1 MSLLDSLEKVI
12 RSVVSDFTVPPEI
25 PRDANPDILLSAEAA
40 TEPIIVTKDAVRV
53 YAGTPVG
60 RQIANEIQ
68 EHSQELMDKGERDI
82 ELDFRDSINMT
93 RSLPADPREVKR
105 YDGLF
110 ERFKK
115 FAPRR
120 DWSVIEEAL
129 YVRRLFEGGHNVAWY
144 AETITIQ
151 YGSRGSNISKLIS
164 SKYFED
170 YIEPMYQHMGD
181 TDEFYEFYEEAVT
194 QFPFAVFV
202 SKRRDERDVKSEIL
216 RKIAQNLDNNGPTST
231 HVINIHGIGHA
242 NGKTISRVLAD
253 SELEKFYTSEPD
265 IVDLDSGTYARIF
278 F

>member
-12 RSVVSDFTVPPEI
+12 RSVVSDFTVPPDV

-40 TEPIIVTKDAVRV
+40 TEPVVVTKDAVRV

-60 RQIANEIQ
+60 RQIAHEIQ

-82 ELDFRDSINMT
+82 ELDFRDSIDMT
-93 RSLPADPREVKR
+93 RSLPVNTRELKR
-105 YDGLF
+105 YDILL

-120 DWSVIEEAL
+120 DWPVIEDAL
-129 YVRRLFEGGHNVAWY
+129 YVRRLFESGHNVAWY

-181 TDEFYEFYEEAVT
+181 NEEFYEFYEEAVT

-202 SKRRDERDVKSEIL
+202 SKRRSEGDVKSEIL
-216 RKIAQNLDNNGPTST
+216 RKIAQNLDSNSAITT
-231 HVINIHGIGHA
+231 HVINIHGIGRV
-242 NGKTISRVLAD
+242 NGTTIAHVLAD
-253 SELEKFYTSEPD
+253 PELEKFYTSEPD
-265 IVDLDSGTYARIF
+265 IVELESGTYARIF